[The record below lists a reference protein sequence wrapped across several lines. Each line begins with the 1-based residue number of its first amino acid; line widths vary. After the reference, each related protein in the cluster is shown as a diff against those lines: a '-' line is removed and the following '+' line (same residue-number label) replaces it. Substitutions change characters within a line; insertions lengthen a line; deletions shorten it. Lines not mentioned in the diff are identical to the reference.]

1 MLEIV
6 LWVSLAL
13 IAGVVQSTVMPSLSI
28 AGSSPNL
35 VLLLTVSCAALAGLH
50 RGLLVALVGGLVLDG
65 LSGAPFGLATVSLGA
80 TSVLAAVSGR
90 NIFQKAWF
98 LPYLAIGLATIL
110 YTGLYFGLLSLGGA
124 LALGFYHVWR
134 LLIPQILFNIL
145 AIPLVYKVLSSFWHR
160 PKHLEDSW

>member
-1 MLEIV
+1 M
-6 LWVSLAL
+6 LWVGLAL

-28 AGSSPNL
+28 AGISPNP
-35 VLLLTVSCAALAGLH
+35 VLLLTVSCAALAGLQ

-90 NIFQKAWF
+90 NIFRRAWF

-110 YTGLYFGLLSLGGA
+110 YTGLQA
-124 LALGFYHVWR
+124 
-134 LLIPQILFNIL
+134 
-145 AIPLVYKVLSSFWHR
+145 
-160 PKHLEDSW
+160 